1 MTNMRTLKAK
11 TPGDL
16 LAVVP
21 YVLGFHPEDSLVM
34 LTLGD
39 AGDKFHARVDLPRDD
54 ADFSEVIENLTDAAT
69 RNGVRRVAIV
79 AYSDDQCASMDLV
92 ERLEGALEDGGV
104 NVVEAIR
111 CDGERWFS
119 LSDCTEPCCPDG
131 GTPYD
136 VGSHP
141 FTAQSVL
148 DGQVTLRSREALSD
162 SLVGND
168 PNAIEAVEESAGR
181 AMDRFKAA
189 SRHPLGPAAPEV
201 AQAHL
206 VQEGHWV
213 GDRVRRFLAD
223 GVALDADDAG
233 RMLVAIVAIDIRD
246 VAWAE
251 MDRVTATR
259 HVDLWR
265 DLVRRSPYDLIAPPA
280 ALLGFSAWLSGDGA
294 LAWCAVDRCQE
305 TEPDYRLAG
314 LLTTALLGAV
324 PPSAWSPVDRSDLTL
339 FAS

>member
-1 MTNMRTLKAK
+1 MTNIRTLKAK

-21 YVLGFHPEDSLVM
+21 YVLGFHPEDSLVL

-39 AGDKFHARVDLPRDD
+39 AADRFHARVDLPRDSD
-54 ADFSEVIENLTDAAT
+54 DFPDVIEILNEAAT

-79 AYSDDQCASMDLV
+79 AYSDDQCVSMELV
-92 ERLEGALEDGGV
+92 GRLESVLEDGGTQV
-104 NVVEAIR
+104 MEAIR
-111 CDGERWFS
+111 ADGERWFS
-119 LSDCTEPCCPDG
+119 LSDCTGPCCPEG

-148 DGQVTLRSREALSD
+148 DGQVTLGSRAELAD

-168 PNAIEAVEESAGR
+168 PEAIDAVEESAGR

-189 SRHPLGPAAPEV
+189 SRHPLGPAAPET
-201 AQAHL
+201 ARAHL

-213 GDRVRRFLAD
+213 ADRVQRFLAD
-223 GVALDADDAG
+223 GEALDAADAG
-233 RMLVAIVAIDIRD
+233 RMLVAMVAIDIRD

-251 MDRVTATR
+251 MSRATAAR

-265 DLVRRSPYDLIAPPA
+265 DLLRRSPYDLMAPPA

-305 TEPDYRLAG
+305 AEPDYRLAA
-314 LLTTALLGAV
+314 LLTNALAGAV
-324 PPSAWSPVDRSDLTL
+324 PPSAWSPVERSDLTL